1 MPVAAPVAVTSMV
14 GQSSPKQVAAQL
26 AADMLIPSTE
36 GMEMTVYTR
45 YEHGNLP
52 VRVFTNTESGDTN
65 YEIGYRSGP
74 KVFCSAR
81 KLISELYGH
90 DVHMP
95 FDRYFRLGKYRLVS
109 KSGGADLLR
118 LVDRKHPTKQAI
130 TVFAKPKTKKSLLQ
144 TTAIA
149 VLDVS
154 KTPKVKTQKPKSA
167 LALEREAVKEF
178 FSAMTEDLKPQESFW
193 TEEMGAQMEKMMG
206 IEMDRVDGILGIDL
220 VNRSHE
226 VRKLLFAGFAGKMLS
241 RGYSGEDVLQ
251 EIYRG
256 LLVRNKGKCPW
267 DKRKSSFGHYVH
279 MAINCI
285 LTNYHRKES
294 KRADRDHLPLT
305 RKGENGDE
313 LDDMGWLGHT
323 DIHQGA
329 EIGDK
334 LALSA
339 LSLYLKTLPDDS
351 LEAEIGRV
359 ILPMVT
365 AGCTR
370 REIVAETKY
379 KESHVSRALAWVR
392 RQVALWATEM
402 GMGRTVPL
410 KYRLA

>member
-1 MPVAAPVAVTSMV
+1 MV
-14 GQSSPKQVAAQL
+14 
-26 AADMLIPSTE
+26 
-36 GMEMTVYTR
+36 VYTR
-45 YEHGNLP
+45 YEHGNRQ
-52 VRVFTNTESGDTN
+52 VRVFTNTETGDTN
-65 YEIGYRSGP
+65 YELGSASGP

-95 FDRYFRLGKYRLVS
+95 FDRYFRLGKYRRQSEVGS
-109 KSGGADLLR
+109 ADLLR
-118 LVDRKHPTKQAI
+118 LVDRKHPGKQPI
-130 TVFAKPKTKKSLLQ
+130 TVFARAKPARTSLQ
-144 TTAIA
+144 TGVIA
-149 VLDVS
+149 VSMVS
-154 KTPKVKTQKPKSA
+154 ETPKQKSQRPKSP

-178 FSAMTEDLKPQESFW
+178 FSAMEEDLKPKESFW

-305 RKGENGDE
+305 RTGESGE
-313 LDDMGWLGHT
+313 EMDDMGWLGHT
-323 DIHQGA
+323 DIHHGS
-329 EIGDK
+329 EIGDM

-339 LSLYLKTLPDDS
+339 LGMYLKTVPDDS
-351 LEAEIGRV
+351 LEAEIGRT

-370 REIVAETKY
+370 REIVAETGH

>member
-1 MPVAAPVAVTSMV
+1 MAGDLLMP
-14 GQSSPKQVAAQL
+14 
-26 AADMLIPSTE
+26 DTE
-36 GMEMTVYTR
+36 GMELTVYTR

-52 VRVFTNTESGDTN
+52 VRVFTNDETGDTN
-65 YEIGYRSGP
+65 YEIGFPAGP
-74 KVFCSAR
+74 KVFLSAR

-95 FDRYFRLGKYRLVS
+95 FDRYFRLGKYRPRS
-109 KSGGADLLR
+109 KVGSADLLR
-118 LVDRKHPTKQAI
+118 LVDRNYPSNSAI
-130 TVFAKPKTKKSLLQ
+130 TVFGKPKTSQAQFQ
-144 TTAIA
+144 TTSIA
-149 VLDVS
+149 VSGVA
-154 KTPKVKTQKPKSA
+154 KTPVEKPKRQKRVLKTTKA
-167 LALEREAVKEF
+167 EVTEF
-178 FSAMTEDLKPQESFW
+178 FAAMEAELAPRW
-193 TEEMGAQMEKMMG
+193 TPEVAAQLEKEMG

-305 RKGENGDE
+305 RKGEDGDE
-313 LDDMGWLGHT
+313 LDDMGWLGHG
-323 DIHQGA
+323 DIHHGA
-329 EIGDK
+329 EVGDMMALK
-334 LALSA
+334 ALSVY
-339 LSLYLKTLPDDS
+339 LSQLPDES
-351 LEAEIGRV
+351 IEAEIGRT

-370 REIVAETKY
+370 REIVAETGH

-392 RQVALWATEM
+392 HQVALWATEM

>member
-1 MPVAAPVAVTSMV
+1 MLQAQMSSISTPAAILPAGLKPDTALLAGELLMPDTA
-14 GQSSPKQVAAQL
+14 
-26 AADMLIPSTE
+26 
-36 GMEMTVYTR
+36 GMELTVYTR
-45 YEHGNLP
+45 YEHGNMP
-52 VRVFTNTESGDTN
+52 VRVFTNPETADTN
-65 YEIGYRSGP
+65 YEIGFPAGP
-74 KVFCSAR
+74 KVVLSAR

-95 FDRYFRLGKYRLVS
+95 FDRYFRLGKYRPRS
-109 KSGGADLLR
+109 KTGSADLLR
-118 LVDRKHPTKQAI
+118 LVDRSHPTNSAI
-130 TVFAKPKTKKSLLQ
+130 TVFAKSKPIQAQFQKTGM
-144 TTAIA
+144 AIGA
-149 VLDVS
+149 PEKTPEPVS
-154 KTPKVKTQKPKSA
+154 KPAKRVLKTTKAEVSD
-167 LALEREAVKEF
+167 F
-178 FSAMTEDLKPQESFW
+178 FSAMEAELAPRW
-193 TEEMGAQMEKMMG
+193 TPEVEAELEKMMG

-226 VRKLLFAGFAGKMLS
+226 VRKLLFAGFAGKMIS

-251 EIYRG
+251 EIFRG

-305 RKGENGDE
+305 RKGAEGDE
-313 LDDMGWLGHT
+313 LDDMGWLGSVQ
-323 DIHQGA
+323 IHAGA
-329 EIGDK
+329 EVGDK

-339 LSLYLKTLPDDS
+339 LSLYLKQLPDET
-351 LEAEIGRV
+351 LEAEIGRT

-370 REIVAETKY
+370 REIVAETGH

-392 RQVALWATEM
+392 HQVALWATEM